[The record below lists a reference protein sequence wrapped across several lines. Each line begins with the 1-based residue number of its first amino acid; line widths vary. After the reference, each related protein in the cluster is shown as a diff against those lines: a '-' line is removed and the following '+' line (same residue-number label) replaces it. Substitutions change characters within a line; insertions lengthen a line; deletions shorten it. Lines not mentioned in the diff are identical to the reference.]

1 MTALVLA
8 GYVGDRRPE
17 VPGAESQA
25 GEVTICARSRA
36 VPVLHLVTAR
46 DTTQASASLSD
57 ILALSWPPRSPT
69 LLPGVAP
76 ARLMAE
82 GAPGRWP
89 AGLLFTRGLSIS
101 SCREK
106 ELAKVTIKKEDLELI
121 VSRGGTPGR
130 L

>member
-1 MTALVLA
+1 M
-8 GYVGDRRPE
+8 
-17 VPGAESQA
+17 Q
-25 GEVTICARSRA
+25 
-36 VPVLHLVTAR
+36 LVTTR

-57 ILALSWPPRSPT
+57 ILALPRPPRSPT
-69 LLPGVAP
+69 LLRGIAP
-76 ARLMAE
+76 ARLIAE
-82 GAPGRWP
+82 GAPGQWP
-89 AGLLFTRGLSIS
+89 AVLLFTRGLSIS